1 MSVIKNASWFVV
13 VLWGLMVVDSG
24 EVVGVAEVG
33 GVEVLVVV
41 EIVLFEFEILKDNL
55 PKLIKALSPILIA
68 DAVYTQNT
76 FGEDYTLYYTY
87 SLVNNAENLVI
98 GHIPESIMP
107 ILKNLIPKS
116 EEEEAEEDIK
126 VPDSGSSAM
135 EEQDVT
141 KAPDSGSIV
150 KAEQSI
156 MVNVRMGVV
165 VFLVA
170 LVILTYCY
178 FIKKKSRAP
187 SVMI

>member
-1 MSVIKNASWFVV
+1 MQSRATTSTR
-13 VLWGLMVVDSG
+13 
-24 EVVGVAEVG
+24 
-33 GVEVLVVV
+33 
-41 EIVLFEFEILKDNL
+41 
-55 PKLIKALSPILIA
+55 PSP
-68 DAVYTQNT
+68 
-76 FGEDYTLYYTY
+76 
-87 SLVNNAENLVI
+87 
-98 GHIPESIMP
+98 
-107 ILKNLIPKS
+107 
-116 EEEEAEEDIK
+116 
-126 VPDSGSSAM
+126 AM

-170 LVILTYCY
+170 LVILIGCY